1 MARRKSNKRPFT
13 ITIPGRPRPKGR
25 PRLGRGGRVFTP
37 KTTLEAEQAIR
48 DEYIRQNAPFY
59 DQPLQV
65 DITYTTQGTEI
76 TLTPIGEH
84 STKLTADVDNLIK
97 TTLDGL
103 QGAAFENDRLVMIV
117 TAGKQ

>member
-37 KTTLEAEQAIR
+37 KQTLEAEAAIR

-65 DITYTTQGTEI
+65 DIVYTTAETEI
-76 TLTPIGEH
+76 TLTPIGDH

-103 QGAAFENDRLVMIV
+103 QGAAFENDRIVMVV
-117 TAGKQ
+117 TAVKR